1 MYKHVVPYRVMQSRL
16 PSGERVPRIVDGAG
30 IVAFDPTIDAVHVL
44 RVLGGFAGTMEAHFR
59 TI

>member
-1 MYKHVVPYRVMQSRL
+1 MRSRL

-44 RVLGGFAGTMEAHFR
+44 RVLRGSAGTMEAHFR
-59 TI
+59 TIWS